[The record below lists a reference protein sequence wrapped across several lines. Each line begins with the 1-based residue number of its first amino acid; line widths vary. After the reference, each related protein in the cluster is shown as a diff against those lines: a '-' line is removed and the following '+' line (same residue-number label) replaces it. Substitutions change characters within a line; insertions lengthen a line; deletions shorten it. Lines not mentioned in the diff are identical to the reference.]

1 MSPEEFARLLDIHA
15 PPLMLYARQ
24 WCAAPEDVVQDAFLE
39 LVVLRPPPRDVVAWL
54 YRVVRNKA
62 IDVARTSQRRARR
75 EAVVARSARWFVEPA
90 VEGLDAEAAVAAL
103 ERLPP
108 EQREA
113 IVASLWGELTF
124 EQIGQLAGCS
134 ASTAFRRY
142 TAGIEALRSIL
153 GVSCPSRS
161 PNA

>member
-1 MSPEEFARLLDIHA
+1 MSPEEFARLLDTHS
-15 PPLMLYARQ
+15 PPLILYARQ

-39 LVVLRPPPRDVVAWL
+39 LVVLRPPPRDAVAWL

-62 IDVARTSQRRARR
+62 IDAARTGRRRSQREAAVAR
-75 EAVVARSARWFVEPA
+75 VARWFVEPE
-90 VEGLDAEAAVAAL
+90 VDGLDAAAAVAAL
-103 ERLPP
+103 ERLPT

-113 IVASLWGELTF
+113 IVASLWGGRTF
-124 EQIGQLAGCS
+124 EEIGHLAGCS

-142 TAGIEALRSIL
+142 RAGIEALRAIL
-153 GVSCPSRS
+153 GVPCPTRS